1 MSTPQDMAGTSVSA
15 VWPVKLLPLI
25 QGALFNANKAWGA
38 MSQFAKNVHNVDFSH
53 VSVGFGVGDTGTSF
67 ATFAY
72 RSNVFGTYAFG
83 DATFYPVSGSG
94 FQSSFDDLRSRLSL
108 LFSVVEGGLFS
119 GSEQMKQNAN
129 AIAGA
134 MKADDNAVQ

>member
-1 MSTPQDMAGTSVSA
+1 MWILVTCQLDLESVTLE
-15 VWPVKLLPLI
+15 PHLRRLR
-25 QGALFNANKAWGA
+25 
-38 MSQFAKNVHNVDFSH
+38 
-53 VSVGFGVGDTGTSF
+53 TE
-67 ATFAY
+67 ATY
-72 RSNVFGTYAFG
+72 SGR

-134 MKADDNAVQ
+134 MKAGDNAVQ